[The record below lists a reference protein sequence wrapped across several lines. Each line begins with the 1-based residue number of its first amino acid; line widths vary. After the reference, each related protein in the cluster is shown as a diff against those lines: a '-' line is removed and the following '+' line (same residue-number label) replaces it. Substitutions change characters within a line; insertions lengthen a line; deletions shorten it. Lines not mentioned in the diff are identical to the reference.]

1 MLPQGWGD
9 REEGRWGRPPQNHC
23 SGLSCSRKGVWPPR
37 GLRGRGTV
45 AEPGTLLWSCIMCK
59 TNPAHET
66 RASSRGVSETEFCCP
81 TRDFLQQG
89 GTFSVCDQGR
99 VGTGDGDGRRKGRAE
114 QWEPGEGMRRQC
126 GLFLGAVARNVVF
139 SFCSLSCSK
148 TLCLPF
154 ALLPGSWTCQ
164 QAGLHPPAPSLKGHS
179 PLHPHPYSPRKTLLP
194 YQIGQRKRGWG
205 QTFQSVLV
213 LQNCLP

>member
-1 MLPQGWGD
+1 MSGSTVHEQCLVWVWVGEPGEGVMLPQGWGD

-89 GTFSVCDQGR
+89 VHFQCVIRDVWGQGTGMAEGKGGQSSGSQGR
-99 VGTGDGDGRRKGRAE
+99 G
-114 QWEPGEGMRRQC
+114 
-126 GLFLGAVARNVVF
+126 
-139 SFCSLSCSK
+139 
-148 TLCLPF
+148 
-154 ALLPGSWTCQ
+154 
-164 QAGLHPPAPSLKGHS
+164 
-179 PLHPHPYSPRKTLLP
+179 
-194 YQIGQRKRGWG
+194 
-205 QTFQSVLV
+205 
-213 LQNCLP
+213 